1 MNLRRNYAMNKRYF
15 YTLIKSYDR
24 LSDMF
29 YWPVMDILIWGL
41 TGLYFSLLSQNPE
54 ITKTILLTGLIF
66 WIITWRSQY
75 EITVNLLTEMWDRN
89 LVNIFASPLKLSEWI
104 LSVIVYGAVKMSF
117 SLFFSA
123 ATAFFLYKYA
133 FFQFGP
139 WLLPIFISL
148 GLTGWAIG
156 FTVGSIIIRY
166 GLKAQTLAWT
176 GAYII
181 VPFSAI
187 YYPLSILP
195 DWAQKVALVIPS
207 SYIFE
212 AMREHIFTNT
222 LSPEKIVISF
232 ALNIIYLILS
242 ILLFTFA
249 FKKSKQKG
257 LGRLIG

>member
-1 MNLRRNYAMNKRYF
+1 MSPRRIYAMNKRYF

-29 YWPVMDILIWGL
+29 YWPIMDILIWGL
-41 TGLYFSLLSQNPE
+41 TGLYFASLSENPE
-54 ITKTILLTGLIF
+54 LTTSVLLTGLIF

-75 EITVNLLTEMWDRN
+75 EITVNILTEMWDRN
-89 LVNIFASPLKLSEWI
+89 LVNIFSSPLKLSELI
-104 LSVIVYGAVKMSF
+104 FSVMIYGGLKMIF

-123 ATAFFLYKYA
+123 ATAFVLYKYE
-133 FFQFGP
+133 FFQFGG
-139 WLLPIFISL
+139 WLLPIFLSL

-156 FTVGSIIIRY
+156 FFVASIIILY
-166 GLKAQTLAWT
+166 GMRAQTLAWT

-195 DWAQKVALVIPS
+195 DWAQKVSLIVPS

-212 AMREHIFTNT
+212 ALREHMATGAISVDKIF
-222 LSPEKIVISF
+222 VSF
-232 ALNIIYLILS
+232 ALNIVYLVLS
-242 ILLFTFA
+242 ISLFIFC

-257 LGRLIG
+257 LGRLI